1 MEEKE
6 IWRDVKGYEN
16 IYQVSNLGRVKSLE
30 RVVNGRWGKYSV
42 KSKLLTNYVSKSGY
56 NVVSLSKDGK
66 VAYKKVHRLVAN
78 AFIPNPNNF
87 PQVNHKDEV
96 KTNNTVILNEDG
108 SVDFDKSNL
117 EWCTITYN
125 LNYGSRS
132 IKAAKTNSKKVY
144 QYTIDGVLVKVWDS
158 LKDVVK
164 GGFNNRGVGQVATR
178 KRKTSGGYIWKYEN

>member
-1 MEEKE
+1 MENE
-6 IWRDVKGYEN
+6 IWKDVKGFEN
-16 IYQVSNLGRVKSLE
+16 LYQVSNLGRVKSLE

-56 NVVSLSKDGK
+56 IVVSLSKDGK
-66 VAYKKVHRLVAN
+66 VSYKKVHRLVAN
-78 AFIPNPNNF
+78 AFIPNPDNL

-117 EWCTITYN
+117 EWCTPTYN

-164 GGFNNRGVGQVATR
+164 GGFNNRGVGFVATR